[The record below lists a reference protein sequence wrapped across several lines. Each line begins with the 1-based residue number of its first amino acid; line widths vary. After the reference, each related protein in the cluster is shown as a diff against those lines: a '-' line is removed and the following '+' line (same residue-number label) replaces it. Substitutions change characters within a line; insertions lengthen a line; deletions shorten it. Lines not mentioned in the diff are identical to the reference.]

1 MPRTSKRRA
10 RKIGLPAGT
19 LVYTG
24 DQTGEKMNITL
35 IDYEEQTFEERPIK
49 SADECIAYKSKPT
62 ATWINVEG
70 VNDPVI
76 LEKLG
81 ECFGLHRL
89 VMEDILSVVQR
100 PKVEDFGDYLF
111 IVLKMLTYKEQSREV
126 VPEQV
131 SLVLGQNFLLSFQEG
146 VAGEVFN
153 LIRER
158 LRSGRGKIRKM
169 GTDYLAYSLLDALVD
184 GYFVILEKLGD
195 RIDTLEEELI
205 VKQSRSGVEKLYRLK
220 RELLFLHKAI
230 WPLRE
235 VIARLQRRESSLI
248 EEATVPFLRDV
259 YDHVVQV
266 IDSVEIYRE
275 MLTEMLDTYLSSVSY
290 RLNEI
295 MKVLTIIA
303 TIFMPLTFIAGVYG
317 MNFKY
322 MPELE
327 WKYGY
332 LLAWIIMAGIG
343 GIMVVYFKRKNW
355 L

>member
-1 MPRTSKRRA
+1 
-10 RKIGLPAGT
+10 
-19 LVYTG
+19 
-24 DQTGEKMNITL
+24 MNVTL
-35 IDYEEQTFEERPIK
+35 INYEEQTFEERPIK

-62 ATWINVEG
+62 FTWINVGG
-70 VNDPVI
+70 VNDPVM
-76 LEKLG
+76 LEQLG

-111 IVLKMLTYKEQSREV
+111 VVLKMLSYNERSGEV
-126 VPEQV
+126 LPEQV
-131 SLVLGQNFLLSFQEG
+131 SLVLGQNFLMSFQEG
-146 VAGEVFN
+146 DAGDAFH
-153 LIRER
+153 LILDR
-158 LRSGRGKIRKM
+158 LRTGRGKIRKM
-169 GTDYLAYSLLDALVD
+169 GVDYLAYSLLDALVD
-184 GYFVILEKLGD
+184 GYFLILEKLGD

-205 VKQSRSGVEKLYRLK
+205 VKNSRSGVEKLYRLK

-235 VIARLQRRESSLI
+235 VIARLQRRESPLI
-248 EEATVPFLRDV
+248 HETTTPFLRDV

-295 MKVLTIIA
+295 MKVLTVIA
-303 TIFMPLTFIAGVYG
+303 TIFMPLTFLAGVYG
-317 MNFKY
+317 MNFKH

-355 L
+355 M